1 MVSERK
7 YVDFNLV
14 LQGFDSATKTFKV
27 SVPLSAVGETREE
40 IVVSYPSEEV
50 QKQLEKLEK
59 RKILKKEPLIEIGKQ
74 LTALLFPS
82 EQIRNLFK
90 RAIDEAGGEGCVRL
104 RLIINHPKL
113 AQLPWEFCYLPVA
126 EGEEDSYDNFV
137 ALNPKYSIVR
147 HEALDTKPP
156 ELSKEGQDDL
166 RLLAVTAN
174 VESGGYRELD
184 LDSEKEA
191 IQEALQKFSV
201 DGIKL
206 TWEPFLENPTAQEL
220 IQSLDQKAD
229 LFHFAGHGKFEIT
242 DIDPESEE
250 NKGAGSLILLK
261 DKTDNSPAPFSAS
274 LLAKHLHR
282 AGVRVAVLGA
292 CESGRRD
299 GISPWTGVAP
309 TLIKEG
315 IAAVIAMQYEVLDVL
330 AMPFSQRF
338 YTAIAS
344 GLAIDEAVSLGRL
357 EMYREAGEGGIDWG
371 IPVLYMRSSNGV
383 IFPEIAKKEPT
394 TANELRIE
402 GEARIKTI
410 KGGNFNVVAI
420 DKVVKANYILGKL
433 EADTAENYQGNVV
446 FIKEA

>member
-1 MVSERK
+1 MVSERN

-40 IVVSYPSEEV
+40 FVVSYPSEEV

-82 EQIRNLFK
+82 EQIRNLFL
-90 RAIDEAGGEGCVRL
+90 RAIDEAGAEGCVRL

-113 AQLPWEFCYLPVA
+113 AQLPWEFCYLPVL
-126 EGEEDSYDNFV
+126 EGQEDSYDNFI

-156 ELSKEGQDDL
+156 QLSQDGQDDL

-174 VESGGYRELD
+174 VEGGGYRELD
-184 LDSEKEA
+184 LDSEKQA

-201 DGIKL
+201 DGINL
-206 TWEPFLENPTAQEL
+206 IWEPFLENPTAQEL

-250 NKGAGSLILLK
+250 NKGAGSIILLK

-299 GISPWTGVAP
+299 GISSWTGVAP

-315 IAAVIAMQYEVLDVL
+315 IAAVVAMQYEVLDVL

-371 IPVLYMRSSNGV
+371 IPVLYMRSFNGV
-383 IFPEIAKKEPT
+383 IFPEIAKKELR

-410 KGGNFNVVAI
+410 KGGNFNVVEI
-420 DKVVKANYILGKL
+420 DQVGKANHISGTL
-433 EADTAENYQGNVV
+433 EADTAENYQGAVV
-446 FIKEA
+446 RIKDA